1 VSDGRNDRNGRNGR
15 AAILVASRNRKD
27 LVDRFGEWAARNVKV
42 PHDLFVVECGSD
54 ESQRSRFSTLG
65 YDDPDFLG
73 KCFGHNALLRQARAS
88 GRYDWWWVVMNDLV
102 FEEGRDPLAPLIEAM
117 EQAPRLALVSP
128 TEVESHYPQALRQA
142 GDGLRPVTTVDYLG
156 FLMRDAALQ
165 EVGFLN
171 PAFRYCWGAIHE
183 LSFQLHRRGWWL
195 AYSDAVSYRHLGG
208 STYGAKNTQTIS
220 RPEYQRR
227 ARRFAWRYF
236 HEVYGADWHR
246 LFWEAAKPFGATF
259 DSYAHHRDYWATAF
273 SAAELA
279 AHAQADA
286 VASSNGDGPR
296 GGTTLLAP
304 PRLGVALNP
313 CALDRHA
320 RLLSRVTTRDL
331 RAAEPCVATAT
342 ARAPAAT
349 PANGRSTRA
358 DVERLFASGRPR
370 RLMLG
375 CGQRPDPQAINVDL
389 DPTAKADLFLDA
401 SDLAPVPDG
410 AIDEVRSYHL
420 FEHLTREE
428 ARRALREWHRVLR
441 VGGELRIECPNLA
454 VCAREIGRHFDPEGE
469 DLAMIGIYGEAKR
482 AAELPM
488 RHKWGWTPE
497 TLAAEL
503 AAAGFSRSSVHPVD
517 QTWRRATQFGR
528 DMQVRATR

>member
-1 VSDGRNDRNGRNGR
+1 VSSAAPGRV
-15 AAILVASRNRKD
+15 AILVASRNRKD
-27 LVDRFGEWAARNVKV
+27 LVDRFGEWAARNVEV
-42 PHDLFVVECGSD
+42 PHDLWVVECGS
-54 ESQRSRFSTLG
+54 EAAQQSRYSTLA

-102 FEEGRDPLAPLIEAM
+102 FDEGRDPLQPLIEAM
-117 EQAPRLALVSP
+117 ERSPRLALVSP
-128 TEVESHYPQALRQA
+128 TEVASHYPQAQQQA
-142 GDGLRPVTTVDYLG
+142 GGGVRPVTTVDYLG

-183 LSFQLHRRGWWL
+183 LSFQLHRKGWWL

-236 HEVYGADWHR
+236 HEVYGADWQR
-246 LFWEAAKPFGATF
+246 LFWEAAKPYGASF

-279 AHAQADA
+279 ALEQAHAQSAELASGSTRTGGA
-286 VASSNGDGPR
+286 VIA
-296 GGTTLLAP
+296 AP
-304 PRLGVALNP
+304 PRLGLALNP
-313 CALDRHA
+313 CALDRHT
-320 RLLSRVTTRDL
+320 RLLSRVTLRDL
-331 RAAEPCVATAT
+331 RS
-342 ARAPAAT
+342 
-349 PANGRSTRA
+349 NGRSTRA

-375 CGQRPDPQAINVDL
+375 CGQRPDPQAINVDVDL
-389 DPTAKADLFLDA
+389 TAQADLFLDA

-410 AIDEVRSYHL
+410 SIDEIRSYHL

-441 VGGELRIECPNLA
+441 AGGELRIECPNLA
-454 VCAREIGRHFDPEGE
+454 VCAKEIGRHFDPEGE

-488 RHKWGWTPE
+488 RHQWGWTPE

-503 AAAGFSRSSVHPVD
+503 AAVGFARSALHPVD
-517 QTWRRATQFGR
+517 QTWRRATKFGR